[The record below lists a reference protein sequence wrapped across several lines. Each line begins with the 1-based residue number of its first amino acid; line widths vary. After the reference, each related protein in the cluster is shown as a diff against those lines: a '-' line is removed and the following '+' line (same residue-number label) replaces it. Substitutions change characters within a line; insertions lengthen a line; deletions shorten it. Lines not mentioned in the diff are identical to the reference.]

1 MPYTISH
8 VAVVVPISRLL
19 ARMRVLSAVVIGSM
33 VPDFGYLMPIRLAR
47 FETHSLLA
55 LATFCLPV
63 GTVSYWIFQRLMKTP
78 LVSVLPDQVYMRW
91 RPYSAP
97 AAWGSLRQWLL
108 AVCGVLGGAV
118 VHLAWD
124 AFTHEEG
131 RGVRMV
137 PELAD
142 TLEVHDHLV
151 TGATLLQG
159 LSSLVGLVIVIA
171 AVAYALRN
179 SGHSVVEPRALTA
192 VERRSWVRVFVI
204 VTLAFCVGFFALDR
218 FFGSPEHR
226 WIGIIGLVAI
236 AALRALIVSGILV
249 SLLMQAYLRA
259 KRNASTSA
267 V

>member
-33 VPDFGYLMPIRLAR
+33 VPDFGYLLPTRPAR

-55 LATFCLPV
+55 LATFCLPA
-63 GTVSYWIFQRLMKTP
+63 GIVSYWIFQRLMKTP

-159 LSSLVGLVIVIA
+159 LSSLVGLLIVIA

-179 SGHSVVEPRALTA
+179 SGHAVAEPRALTA
-192 VERRSWVRVFVI
+192 VERRSWVLVFVM
-204 VTLAFCVGFFALDR
+204 VTLGFCAGFFALDR
-218 FFGSPEHR
+218 FYGSPYRR
-226 WIGIIGLVAI
+226 WMGLGLLAVAV
-236 AALRALIVSGILV
+236 LRALIVSGILV

>member
-47 FETHSLLA
+47 FETHSMLA
-55 LATFCLPV
+55 LVTFCLPV
-63 GTVSYWIFQRLMKTP
+63 GIVSYWIFQRLMKTP

-97 AAWGSLRQWLL
+97 AAWGSLRQWSL

-124 AFTHEEG
+124 GFTHEEG

-159 LSSLVGLVIVIA
+159 LSSLVGLAIVIA
-171 AVAYALRN
+171 AIAYALRN
-179 SGHSVVEPRALTA
+179 SGRAAVTARVLTA
-192 VERRSWVRVFVI
+192 VERHRWVLVFAV
-204 VTLAFCVGFFALDR
+204 VTLGFCAGFFALER
-218 FFGSPEHR
+218 FYGNPYHR
-226 WIGIIGLVAI
+226 WMGIGLLAVAV
-236 AALRALIVSGILV
+236 LRALIVSGILI
-249 SLLMQAYLRA
+249 SLLMQAYLRT
-259 KRNASTSA
+259 KR
-267 V
+267 

>member
-63 GTVSYWIFQRLMKTP
+63 GIVSYWVFQRLMKTP

-97 AAWGSLRQWLL
+97 ASWGSLRQWVL

-124 AFTHEEG
+124 AFTHQEG

-151 TGATLLQG
+151 TGATLLQD

-179 SGHSVVEPRALTA
+179 TGHSAVEPRALTA
-192 VERRSWVRVFVI
+192 IERRRWVRVFVI
-204 VTLAFCVGFFALDR
+204 VTLGLWAGFFVLDR
-218 FFGSPEHR
+218 FYGIPYHR
-226 WIGIIGLVAI
+226 WMAIGLLAV

>member
-63 GTVSYWIFQRLMKTP
+63 GIVSYWIFQRLMKTP

-91 RPYSAP
+91 RPYSEPAP
-97 AAWGSLRQWLL
+97 WGSPRQWLL

-124 AFTHEEG
+124 GFTHEDG

-137 PELAD
+137 PELAG

-159 LSSLVGLVIVIA
+159 LSSLVGLMIVIA

-179 SGHSVVEPRALTA
+179 SGHAVVAPRALTA
-192 VERRSWVRVFVI
+192 IERRSWVLVFVI
-204 VTLAFCVGFFALDR
+204 ITLGFGAGFSILDR
-218 FFGSPEHR
+218 LFGNPYHR
-226 WIGIIGLVAI
+226 WIGIGILAVAL
-236 AALRALIVSGILV
+236 LRALVVAAVLV
-249 SLLMQAYLRA
+249 SLMMQVYLRA
-259 KRNASTSA
+259 KRRP
-267 V
+267 

>member
-47 FETHSLLA
+47 FETHSLRA

-63 GTVSYWIFQRLMKTP
+63 GIVSYWIFQRLMKTP
-78 LVSVLPDQVYMRW
+78 LVSVLPDQTYMRW

-97 AAWGSLRQWLL
+97 ASWGSPRQWLL

-124 AFTHEEG
+124 AFTHEDG

-137 PELAD
+137 PELSDPLLA
-142 TLEVHDHLV
+142 VHDHLV
-151 TGATLLQG
+151 TGAKLLQG

-171 AVAYALRN
+171 GIAYALRGT
-179 SGHSVVEPRALTA
+179 GHLAVEPRTLTA
-192 VERRSWVRVFVI
+192 AERRNWVLVFAI
-204 VTLAFCVGFFALDR
+204 TTLAFCAGFTILDR
-218 FFGSPEHR
+218 LYGDPYHR
-226 WIGIIGLVAI
+226 WLGVLGVAVSL
-236 AALRALIVSGILV
+236 LRALVVSAILV
-249 SLLMQAYLRA
+249 SLMMQAYLRA
-259 KRNASTSA
+259 KR
-267 V
+267 